1 MMTATDHSGFP
12 DGLATLQLLAV
23 SSVVFAHPSLGS
35 AEPGAGL
42 SFARRR
48 RGPDHKSARSDT
60 MTKRLCIRL
69 AMGALGAAVA
79 VATAAVPG
87 RAEDKVIKIGAL
99 LPISGPG
106 SYFGVQDKQGIEL
119 ALELIN
125 KTGVNGY
132 KLDVKYEDS
141 ACGPLP
147 ATQAAKRLL
156 EQYKPDVILGEECS
170 DATLAIM
177 PVVEEAKVPLINA
190 GSSAIKITEPGN
202 PWTFRIFPNEVM
214 QGVDIANNAY
224 KKLNARTAVL
234 LHENTNAGIGNAN
247 VFNEAFTKL
256 GGKVLADIGFGRD
269 VNDFTAIA
277 TRIAGL
283 GAVDVIPTYTLEGQG
298 LKITQALMQAGVT
311 KGGDGKAIQVG
322 TIWLPFGFEQKAGKA
337 ALGYVRAV
345 QFDPLDQRPVV
356 RDFIAAFK
364 AKYNQSPTH
373 LHAHSYD
380 QIALVADVVKRG
392 GTDAQSIRDG
402 LAATKNFSGVT
413 GSVAFDQ
420 TNQNTSM
427 DTIHYMETL
436 PDLTWKPLGWN

>member
-1 MMTATDHSGFP
+1 LRVRTVVAEMIAASLIATF
-12 DGLATLQLLAV
+12 
-23 SSVVFAHPSLGS
+23 
-35 AEPGAGL
+35 
-42 SFARRR
+42 
-48 RGPDHKSARSDT
+48 
-60 MTKRLCIRL
+60 
-69 AMGALGAAVA
+69 AVA
-79 VATAAVPG
+79 GA
-87 RAEDKVIKIGAL
+87 RAQDKVIKIGAL

-106 SYFGVQDKQGIEL
+106 SYFGVQDRQGIDL
-119 ALELIN
+119 AIEQLN
-125 KTGVNGY
+125 KAGVNGY
-132 KLDVKYEDS
+132 KFEVKYEDS
-141 ACGPLP
+141 ACSPLP

-156 EQYKPDVILGEECS
+156 EQYKPHVLLGEECS

-202 PWTFRIFPNEVM
+202 YWTFRIFPNEVM
-214 QGVDIANNAY
+214 QGVDIAKNAY
-224 KKLNARTAVL
+224 TKLNARTAVL

-256 GGKVLADIGFGRD
+256 GGKILADIGFGRD

-283 GAVDVIPTYTLEGQG
+283 GQVDVLPTYTLEGQG

-311 KGGDGKAIQVG
+311 KGGDGKAIQIG

-345 QFDPLDQRPVV
+345 QFDPLDKRPLVQ
-356 RDFIAAFK
+356 DFIAAFK

-380 QIALVADVVKRG
+380 QILLIADTVKRG
-392 GTDAQSIRDG
+392 ANDAQSIRDALAKTQN
-402 LAATKNFSGVT
+402 LAAVT
-413 GSVAFDQ
+413 GTISIDSR
-420 TNQNTSM
+420 NQNISM